1 MFIGSKKY
9 SKKKKPT
16 ISDFNKYLT
25 NTLEN
30 KPQSYNI
37 NNSFVLSSNNI
48 LKSIKPFNNPNK
60 KLLLEKLDTSNFN
73 KTHRANQKSFYKS
86 STINYDNTED
96 LLMAQKLSS
105 SIMSERRFYN
115 SRIYYPKKKNCRCK
129 TNIYDN
135 NTKEKTN
142 STFDNDFL
150 EATPL
155 ELYNRKM
162 EVLAKIIK
170 IQSVWRG
177 YYVWKRIKLYKFFR
191 LMGNIWDKNDIYYM
205 KLFFMK
211 LASLKF
217 IGDKIS
223 YKKYP
228 EKNIIK
234 KCIKF
239 HIIKS
244 NRNKKP
250 KTDRKAKEISIKEKT
265 FSKNIKVIKS
275 KNWWMKLPLILE
287 KYIKTKTLNLYCP
300 LFLECLK
307 IKARENL
314 KEKRN
319 NLLCKLI
326 NLNDVKNL
334 KKFMNVYKEK
344 TSANKQKQK
353 IYYSLIKSKSRIN
366 KKPKIFDFKSFY
378 KKNVLEEIIK
388 KYKYT
393 SVIQKYYLLWKKKSK
408 DNNKNK
414 RKRVIKIKT
423 VKKNFENKNDLNI
436 LKEDTFNNVS
446 EISNEVSI
454 YSSNTLNSIQSSNI
468 MKMCLT
474 STNKKMRI
482 KRIAVDPNYYKYI
495 GNNNNYTNI

>member
-16 ISDFNKYLT
+16 ISDFNKYLI

-37 NNSFVLSSNNI
+37 NNSFILSSNNI

-60 KLLLEKLDTSNFN
+60 KLLLEKLDTSNIN

-96 LLMAQKLSS
+96 LLMAQKISS
-105 SIMSERRFYN
+105 SIMSERSFYN
-115 SRIYYPKKKNCRCK
+115 SRIYYPKKKNYRCK

-150 EATPL
+150 EAMPL

-162 EVLAKIIK
+162 EFLAKIIK

-191 LMGNIWDKNDIYYM
+191 LIGNIWDKNDIYYM

-211 LASLKF
+211 LASSKF
-217 IGDKIS
+217 IDDKNS

-244 NRNKKP
+244 NHNKKH
-250 KTDRKAKEISIKEKT
+250 KSDEKAKEKSIKEKSL
-265 FSKNIKVIKS
+265 FKNIKIIKS
-275 KNWWMKLPLILE
+275 KNWWIKLPLILE
-287 KYIKTKTLNLYCP
+287 KYIKAKIINLYCP
-300 LFLECLK
+300 LFFEKLK
-307 IKARENL
+307 IKVKENL

-319 NLLCKLI
+319 NLLSKLI
-326 NLNDVKNL
+326 NLNDVKNMR
-334 KKFMNVYKEK
+334 KFMNVYKEK
-344 TSANKQKQK
+344 ISANKQKQK

-378 KKNVLEEIIK
+378 KKNVLEELIK

-436 LKEDTFNNVS
+436 LKEDIFNNVS

-474 STNKKMRI
+474 TTNKKMRI

>member
-16 ISDFNKYLT
+16 ISDFNKYLI

-30 KPQSYNI
+30 KPQSDNI
-37 NNSFVLSSNNI
+37 NKSLVLSSNNI
-48 LKSIKPFNNPNK
+48 LNSIKPFNNPNK

-73 KTHRANQKSFYKS
+73 KTHRANQKSFCKS

-105 SIMSERRFYN
+105 SIMSERSFYN
-115 SRIYYPKKKNCRCK
+115 SRIYYPKKKNYRCK

-135 NTKEKTN
+135 NTKVKTN
-142 STFDNDFL
+142 STFDNDFI
-150 EATPL
+150 EASPL

-177 YYVWKRIKLYKFFR
+177 YYVWKRINLYKFFR

-244 NRNKKP
+244 NHNKKH
-250 KTDRKAKEISIKEKT
+250 KSDEKAKEKSIKDKGV
-265 FSKNIKVIKS
+265 FKNIKIIKS
-275 KNWWMKLPLILE
+275 KNWWIKLPLILE
-287 KYIKTKTLNLYCP
+287 KYIKTKIINLYCP
-300 LFLECLK
+300 LFFEKLK
-307 IKARENL
+307 IKVKENL

-319 NLLCKLI
+319 NLLSKLI
-326 NLNDVKNL
+326 NLNEVKNL
-334 KKFMNVYKEK
+334 KKFMNLYKEK
-344 TSANKQKQK
+344 ISANKPKQK

>member
-1 MFIGSKKY
+1 MFIGPKKY
-9 SKKKKPT
+9 SKNKKPT

-30 KPQSYNI
+30 NPQSDKI

-86 STINYDNTED
+86 STINYDNSED

-105 SIMSERRFYN
+105 SIMSERSFYN
-115 SRIYYPKKKNCRCK
+115 SRIYYPKKKNYRCK

-142 STFDNDFL
+142 STFDNDMF
-150 EATPL
+150 EASPL

-162 EVLAKIIK
+162 EFLANIIK

-177 YYVWKRIKLYKFFR
+177 YYIWKRIKLYKFFR
-191 LMGNIWDKNDIYYM
+191 LIENIWDKNDIIYM
-205 KLFFMK
+205 KLFFLK
-211 LASLKF
+211 LANSKF

-244 NRNKKP
+244 NHNKKP
-250 KTDRKAKEISIKEKT
+250 KSDEKAKEITIKDKN
-265 FSKNIKVIKS
+265 FKNIKIIKS
-275 KNWWMKLPLILE
+275 KNWWIKLPLILE
-287 KYIKTKTLNLYCP
+287 KYIKAKILNLYCP
-300 LFLECLK
+300 LFFENLK
-307 IKARENL
+307 IKVKENL
-314 KEKRN
+314 TKKRN

-326 NLNDVKNL
+326 NLNEVKNL

-378 KKNVLEEIIK
+378 KKNILEDIIK

-423 VKKNFENKNDLNI
+423 VKKNFENINDLNI

-446 EISNEVSI
+446 EISNNISI
-454 YSSNTLNSIQSSNI
+454 YSSNTMNSIQPING

-495 GNNNNYTNI
+495 GNNNNYSNI